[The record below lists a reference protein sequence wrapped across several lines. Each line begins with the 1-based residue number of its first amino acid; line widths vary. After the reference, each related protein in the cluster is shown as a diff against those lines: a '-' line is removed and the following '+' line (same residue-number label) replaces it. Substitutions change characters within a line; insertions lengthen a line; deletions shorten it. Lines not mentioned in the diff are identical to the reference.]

1 MDGWNAWFQEDRKMV
16 SALWPGVGENKL
28 GVGELWVGYLEFYA
42 GAWDDRRLVVSIKQ
56 SRALTRFEK
65 MWNTGCI
72 AIEDPFDLGH
82 NLGGGLSKKSK

>member
-1 MDGWNAWFQEDRKMV
+1 MV